1 MGLFGKKKEE
11 SSEEQPEEKKKG
23 RVFGDPYIEIE

>member
-23 RVFGDPYIEIE
+23 RVFGDPYIELE